1 MAGEDSADQV
11 RAEAA
16 SAADEVAAAVRAFMD
31 ERHAPGGDVD
41 KTQRRRVV
49 DAANAL
55 IAAVKDP
62 ADEWFDATAE
72 VARLGASRLF
82 WEWKAYDAIPAEGSI
97 SYAELA
103 GKVEAEEALIRELRT
118 PCVRAR

>member
-1 MAGEDSADQV
+1 MAGENPADQV
-11 RAEAA
+11 RADAA
-16 SAADEVAAAVRAFMD
+16 SAADEVAAAVRAFLD
-31 ERHAPGGDVD
+31 ERHTSGGDVD
-41 KTQRRRVV
+41 KTQRRRIV

-72 VARLGASRLF
+72 VARLGANRLF
-82 WEWKAYDAIPAEGSI
+82 WEWKAYDAIPVEGSI

-103 GKVEAEEALIRELRT
+103 GKVEAEEALIREFGDT
-118 PCVRAR
+118 CV